1 MTVSELKGVGPK
13 KTLALEKMG
22 IRNLED
28 LIYFFPRDYQ
38 DRRHVKLI
46 AQLEVGEAA
55 LIRGKVQR
63 IMKDGYRRGRKQ
75 VLRLIIEDTS
85 AAVEVVFFN
94 AGFLASNFKV
104 GQELFFYG
112 KPTVSRNK
120 IQLVHPEFDGN
131 DGVQGILPLYSLTK
145 GISQNEMRKWQ
156 KEILPLGKTISDVLP
171 PTLVKGNNL
180 CPLDYAL
187 ENIHFPQGPEQL
199 RQAKYRF
206 IFEEL
211 FILALG
217 LVMMKK
223 KDEKGIA
230 FGGTEAISEFIG
242 QLPYTLTTAQSR
254 VIEEIQRD
262 MEREMPMNRLV
273 QGDVGSGKTVVAA
286 MALYKAVKSGFQGAF
301 MAPTDLLMRQH
312 YHSLKATFAPLGVK
326 VGYLSGNMS
335 SGEKKKTLE
344 ELSSGEIQILVGTH
358 AMIQPTVNFHKLGLV
373 ITDEQHRFGVNQ
385 RISLYE
391 KGKHPDVLVM
401 TATPIPRT
409 LAVVIYG
416 DMDVSVIDQLP
427 PGRQKILTKA
437 VGTDAREKVYR
448 FVEEEVEKGRQA
460 YVVAPLIEESETL
473 DVRSATEVYKE
484 LKKKFAK
491 YNVAILHGEMKQQ
504 EKDGIMERF
513 YRGDIHIL
521 VATVVI
527 EVGIDVPNATVMV
540 IENAER
546 FGLAQLHQLRGR
558 VGRGKEQSYCVLIS
572 ASAGDVARER
582 AEIMAGSNDGFY
594 IAEKDLELRGPGEI
608 FGSRQ
613 HGIPDMCLADLVKH
627 MDIMEKVRSE
637 AFRLLELHP
646 GLEGEALLPLKA
658 KVEEFFGRTG
668 RFSL

>member
-1 MTVSELKGVGPK
+1 MIVSELKGVGPK

-38 DRRHVKLI
+38 DRRHVKPI
-46 AQLEVGEAA
+46 AQLEVGEVA

-75 VLRLIIEDTS
+75 VLRLIVEDTS

-94 AGFLASNFKV
+94 AGFLASHFQV
-104 GQELFFYG
+104 DQELFFYG

-120 IQLVHPEFDGN
+120 IQLVHPEFDGD
-131 DGVQGILPLYSLTK
+131 DGVQGILPLYPLTK

-156 KEILPLGKTISDVLP
+156 KEIMSLGKTIPDVLP

-217 LVMMKK
+217 LVMMKR
-223 KDEKGIA
+223 KDERGIA
-230 FGGTEAISEFIG
+230 FVQSGAISEFIG
-242 QLPYTLTTAQSR
+242 QLPYTLTSAQSR
-254 VIEEIQRD
+254 VMGEIQRD

-312 YHSLKATFAPLGVK
+312 YHSLKTIFAPLGVK
-326 VGYLSGNMS
+326 VGYLSGSMG
-335 SGEKKKTLE
+335 SGEKKKILDD
-344 ELSSGEIQILVGTH
+344 LASGEIQILVGTH

-385 RISLYE
+385 RVSLYE

-409 LAVVIYG
+409 LAAVIYG

-437 VGTDAREKVYR
+437 VGSGAREKVYR
-448 FVEEEVEKGRQA
+448 FVAEEVEKGRQA
-460 YVVAPLIEESETL
+460 YVVASLIEASETL
-473 DVRSATEVYKE
+473 DARSAMEVYKE

-491 YNVAILHGEMKQQ
+491 YNVALLHGEMKQQ

-521 VATVVI
+521 VATVVV

-558 VGRGKEQSYCVLIS
+558 VGRGNEQSYCVLIS
-572 ASAGDVARER
+572 ASTGDMARER
-582 AEIMAGSNDGFY
+582 AEIMASSNDGFY

-627 MDIMEKVRSE
+627 MDIMEKVRNE
-637 AFRLLELHP
+637 AFRFLELHP
-646 GLEGEALLPLKA
+646 GLEGEAFLPLKA